1 MAGAYIS
8 AVKIIPENAPNA
20 IDVVKSAK
28 SLGNGKYLQNG
39 RLYIVRDGRVYNVQG
54 IEVK

>member
-1 MAGAYIS
+1 VSVVHIS
-8 AVKIIPENAPNA
+8 ILEAQ
-20 IDVVKSAK
+20 
-28 SLGNGKYLQNG
+28 LQNG